1 MLQRRVIGPAAVVAL
16 SIAAI
21 GCGSTESEGLSG
33 AVEVAAGAPAAASDA
48 GCVLDRSAL
57 AAAIE
62 VFIALEGEPP
72 TSEQDLVDAQ
82 MIAEPTDSY
91 DVDVDGEIVAEPGS
105 PCA

>member
-1 MLQRRVIGPAAVVAL
+1 MPQRRVIGPAAVVAL

-21 GCGSTESEGLSG
+21 GCGSTESEELSG
-33 AVEVAAGAPAAASDA
+33 AVEVAAGAPTAASDA
-48 GCVLDRSAL
+48 GCVLDRSTL

-82 MIAEPTDSY
+82 LITEPTDSY

-105 PCA
+105 RCA